1 MVNEKELLAT
11 ARTLYSLPNATSSDF
26 DRSVSTA
33 YYAVFSHICA
43 QYCAMVF
50 GVSFPGL
57 SRARLQAYRA
67 VSHTEAKAACF
78 EITKRLEYGFPD
90 EIVVVAGI
98 FITLQKEREE
108 ADYNPTRQFT
118 RTESQLLVDQAELF
132 IDYLAKVESKHRI
145 AFISLLA
152 TKRRGSHGGME
163 KAQLQKFTKAANNVG
178 LVEDPRV
185 KPLTKPDNR

>member
-11 ARTLYSLPNATSSDF
+11 ARTLYSLPHATSSDF

-43 QYCAMVF
+43 QYCAMLF
-50 GVSFPGL
+50 GASYVGL

-67 VSHTEAKAACF
+67 ISHTEAKAACF
-78 EITKRLEYGFPD
+78 EITKRMGYGFPD
-90 EIVVVAGI
+90 EIVLVAGL

-118 RTESQLLVDQAELF
+118 QIESQLLVDQAELF
-132 IDYLAKVESKHRI
+132 IDCLAKVEAKHKI

-152 TKRRGSHGGME
+152 TKRRGSNGGME
-163 KAQLQKFTKAANNVG
+163 KAQLQKFAIAANNIG
-178 LVEDPRV
+178 LVDDPRV
-185 KPLTKPDNR
+185 KPLTQPDKR

>member
-1 MVNEKELLAT
+1 MVNEKELLTT

-43 QYCAMVF
+43 QYSTLLF
-50 GVSFPGL
+50 GGADAGL
-57 SRARLQAYRA
+57 TRARLQAFRA

-78 EITKRLEYGFPD
+78 EITKRKDYGFPD
-90 EIVVVAGI
+90 EIVVVAVI
-98 FITLQKEREE
+98 FIMLQKEREE

-118 RTESQLLVDQAELF
+118 RTESQLLVDQAELL
-132 IDYLAKVESKHRI
+132 IDCLAKVEAKHRV
-145 AFISLLA
+145 AFISLIA
-152 TKRRGSHGGME
+152 TKRRGSSGGME
-163 KAQLQKFTKAANNVG
+163 KTQLQKFTKAANNIG
-178 LVEDPRV
+178 LVEDPRL